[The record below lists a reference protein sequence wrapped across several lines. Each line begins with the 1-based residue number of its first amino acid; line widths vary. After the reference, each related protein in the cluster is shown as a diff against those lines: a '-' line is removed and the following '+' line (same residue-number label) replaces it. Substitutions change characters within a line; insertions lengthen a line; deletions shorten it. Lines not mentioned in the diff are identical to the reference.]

1 MQSFVRR
8 SRARRL
14 AALAWVLVAAFE
26 APALAQSCAPLA
38 PGEPVL
44 TQPEA
49 QARLTFL
56 ASELEAESER
66 AQLWSGLWR
75 SGYTAIAA
83 AQMAV
88 TPFQV
93 REDRLES
100 YVNTGSSLV
109 GVLALTLSPLDVIEH
124 GKGLRARAVRMAKE
138 RGVCAALAT
147 VQDTLA
153 ADAADEQQNKGW
165 VTHVGNVA
173 FNLAIG
179 AVLAFAMHDK
189 TSGAINVVAGTAV
202 GEVMMATQPDR
213 LRRVLQDRRGGLPET
228 LKTTGIRLV
237 PAAQG
242 TGLGLALQF

>member
-1 MQSFVRR
+1 M
-8 SRARRL
+8 
-14 AALAWVLVAAFE
+14 AWVLAVAFE
-26 APALAQSCAPLA
+26 APALAQSCPPLA
-38 PGEPVL
+38 PGEPAL

-49 QARLTFL
+49 QARLTYL

-88 TPFQV
+88 TPFQSRDGR
-93 REDRLES
+93 RET

-109 GVLALTLSPLDVIEH
+109 GVLALSVSPLDVIEH
-124 GKGLRARAVRMAKE
+124 GKGLRGRAAQLAKE

-153 ADAADEQQNKGW
+153 SDAADEQQNKGW
-165 VTHVGNVA
+165 VTHAGNAA

-189 TSGAINVVAGTAV
+189 TSAAINVVAGTAV
-202 GEVMMATQPDR
+202 GEAMIATQPDR
-213 LRRVLQDRRGGLPET
+213 LSRVLQDRRGGLPEMP
-228 LKTTGIRLV
+228 KTNGVRLV

-242 TGLGLALQF
+242 TGIGLALRF